1 MKKVLPWLGWGVA
14 LVAVALLLYTV
25 KETLEARKKLALAAM
40 SAKEAA
46 TASETQRRE
55 LEARLAELRNK
66 LRDLQARP
74 AGPKR
79 ETPAAETPQTPE
91 ESFDGGELEA
101 ETDKPEAEESE
112 NQIREKNL
120 LRVQMGAM
128 TDMAYKPFFDEMNF
142 TDEVRAAVRDALTEF
157 GVTRQQRQNDAFR
170 RGDVSAR
177 SVRADRDL
185 AMETLRGRLQLL
197 LSADQFAQW
206 QAYEPDSNR
215 ILFEGILEGQ
225 LNMLASDLTAENL
238 QLVRETMA
246 EELARYLDQ
255 FENSDEL
262 YTLANFNQAQAR
274 ALQDSLESLGEALD
288 EDQLSLVQGFV
299 DQAMAMFAAVGQ

>member
-14 LVAVALLLYTV
+14 LVAVALLLYAAR
-25 KETLEARKKLALAAM
+25 ETLETRKKLALAVS

-46 TASETQRRE
+46 TASEMHRRE

-74 AGPKR
+74 AGPKK
-79 ETPAAETPQTPE
+79 ETPADETPRTTE
-91 ESFDGGELEA
+91 ESLDEGEPEA
-101 ETDKPEAEESE
+101 KTDETGAEESE
-112 NQIREKNL
+112 AQIRAENM
-120 LRVQMGAM
+120 LRAQMGTM

-142 TDEVRAAVRDALTEF
+142 TEEVRAAVRDALTEF
-157 GVTRQQRQNDAFR
+157 GVTRQQRQAEAFR

-177 SVRADRDL
+177 AVRADRDL

-206 QAYEPDSNR
+206 QAYEPDSSR
-215 ILFEGILEGQ
+215 VLFESILQGQ
-225 LNMLASDLTAENL
+225 LNMLASGLTAENL

-246 EELARYLDQ
+246 EELARYIDQ

-262 YTLANFNQAQAR
+262 YTLANFNQAQAQ
-274 ALQDSLESLGEALD
+274 ALQESLENLSQALD
-288 EDQLSLVQGFV
+288 EDQLGLVQGFV
-299 DQAMAMFAAVGQ
+299 QQAMDMFAAAGQ